1 MKITNEMLVE
11 SQMRAI
17 KNLVC
22 QRHLLNNNRIF
33 RKDIAEIKQ
42 RVYEEKMDIIF
53 DNLKEECKKYER

>member
-1 MKITNEMLVE
+1 MKITNETLME

-22 QRHLLNNNRIF
+22 QKHKLNNNKIF

-42 RVYEEKMDIIF
+42 RVFEEKMNIIF
-53 DNLKEECKKYER
+53 DNLKEECKKYE